1 MVVETCLHI
10 YKLNVSQDGT
20 SYKALTFYYSDI
32 QSVGSK
38 PFIPCK
44 INQFKNKN
52 KTPATLSKQA
62 VNVSKAKYNN
72 CQSSYLCALSP
83 QYHYPKYMYV
93 GIRKIPKFRPNKDH
107 SYDPVLITYL
117 FSFERGW
124 WGPQNN
130 KIDECCAVCK
140 YMFNW
145 IKGNMCILCKLD
157 DQNGMILQE
166 EILRENHC
174 F

>member
-1 MVVETCLHI
+1 MITLSAVFLASARG
-10 YKLNVSQDGT
+10 KDLNRRTQSSPYSQ
-20 SYKALTFYYSDI
+20 SL
-32 QSVGSK
+32 
-38 PFIPCK
+38 

-52 KTPATLSKQA
+52 KTPATSSKQA

-117 FSFERGW
+117 FSFERG
-124 WGPQNN
+124 
-130 KIDECCAVCK
+130 
-140 YMFNW
+140 
-145 IKGNMCILCKLD
+145 
-157 DQNGMILQE
+157 
-166 EILRENHC
+166 
-174 F
+174 